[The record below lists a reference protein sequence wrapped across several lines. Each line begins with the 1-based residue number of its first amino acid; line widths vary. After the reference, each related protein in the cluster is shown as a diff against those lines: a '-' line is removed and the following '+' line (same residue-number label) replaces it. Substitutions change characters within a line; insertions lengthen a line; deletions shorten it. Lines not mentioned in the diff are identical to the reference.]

1 MKKVAILISEGFEE
15 GETMAVVDVTR
26 RANVHCDLI
35 SAEGEKV
42 TSTNGVT
49 VIADRLL
56 DDSVKD
62 YDMLIIPG
70 GFPHIN
76 ILPEN
81 EKALELIR
89 YFDAD
94 SEKYLVAICSGPV
107 VLAKAGLV
115 KGRKLTSYP
124 GEKYEKWFTEAD
136 YRSDIIVVDDKLVTC
151 RGPVSGFALG
161 YTLLDLLG
169 EDGDKMRER
178 MLYNQF
184 RASKF

>member
-1 MKKVAILISEGFEE
+1 MKRIAILISQGFEE
-15 GETMAVVDVTR
+15 GETMAVVDVLR
-26 RANVHCDLI
+26 RAGIHCDLV
-35 SAEGEKV
+35 SAEGERV
-42 TSTNGVT
+42 TSTNNVT
-49 VIADRLL
+49 VIADKLL
-56 DDSVKD
+56 DDSLKD

-70 GFPHIN
+70 GTPHIN

-81 EKALELIR
+81 EKALEMIR
-89 YFDAD
+89 FFDAD

-136 YRSDIIVVDDKLVTC
+136 YSTDIIVVDDKLVTC

-161 YTLLDLLG
+161 FTLLDLLG

-184 RASKF
+184 RSSKF